1 MFKYIVVT
9 LIVLA
14 AAVWIFRPLREGF
27 EEEEEEEVQ
36 QEETSQP
43 QVKTLKSWLEEVAP
57 NFFDGYMKT
66 LRGISQIYDK
76 IIATWAET
84 MAEGRQSA
92 QYIPEVKIQMIE
104 EAKMSFPDYNTDL
117 LEATRLYE
125 SGGEYKETAQKFA
138 ASSIFKYTPDS
149 LKAQLGYFQK
159 KLYAMAKKVQG
170 ATNDSSQATAQMAS
184 APAGLRSECKNQ
196 GFIDYPLRVLPR
208 TQPGV
213 APLDPTIQPFI
224 NYPELP
230 PPSEDMLRAPFLA
243 FRQVFNND
251 TMSTLNTL
259 VDTCSRLVRR
269 LDGISDDAEAGEV
282 KPPPA
287 PC

>member
-1 MFKYIVVT
+1 MFKYIAAF

-27 EEEEEEEVQ
+27 EDGEVEEVK
-36 QEETSQP
+36 QEEVSGP

-57 NFFDGYMKT
+57 NFFEGYMKT
-66 LRGISQIYDK
+66 LRSISQIYDK

-92 QYIPEVKIQMIE
+92 QYIPEVKMQMIE
-104 EAKMSFPDYNTDL
+104 EAKMPFPDYNTDL

-125 SGGEYKETAQKFA
+125 SAGEYKESAQKFA
-138 ASSIFKYTPDS
+138 ATPIFKYTPDS

-159 KLYAMAKKVQG
+159 KLYAMAKNIQG

-196 GFIDYPLRVLPR
+196 GFIDYP
-208 TQPGV
+208 Q
-213 APLDPTIQPFI
+213 
-224 NYPELP
+224 LP